1 VSGPVYLLCVPIPAA
16 TLHLV
21 DGLPQILVVVI
32 PIYLLMVVGGGL
44 RRAEVLGPQMDA
56 GLTRLVI
63 HVLYPA
69 LILDKILRT
78 ELLRDPQVVFWA
90 IGVGFTVIVTGLAV
104 ALVVGRL
111 IGLRK
116 GTGWRS
122 FTVTAGVQNYGYVA
136 IPLLMVFFP
145 RSEPS
150 VLGLLFTHSL
160 GVELGVWTLGMFI
173 LRGRPM
179 KSPRELLSGPIVA
192 VVVGLALVFARIDLL
207 IEHSKV
213 VGFVFETLLNLLH
226 WLGLAAFPMG
236 LLLIGAVI
244 SDLLGK
250 ERYSLRVGVG
260 SLVVRMVVMPAVIL
274 ALAKFLPIVT
284 EFKQVLLVQAAM
296 PSAVTPIVYARHY
309 GSDPAAA
316 VHVVLTTSVAAIVTI
331 PVVISLG
338 RMWLEL

>member
-1 VSGPVYLLCVPIPAA
+1 MGLVSSASLRQVPP
-16 TLHLV
+16 V
-21 DGLPQILVVVI
+21 DGLPEILVAVI

-44 RRAEVLGPQMDA
+44 RRADVMGPQMDA
-56 GLTRLVI
+56 GLTKLVI

-69 LILDKILRT
+69 LILDKILRA
-78 ELLRDPQVVFWA
+78 ELLRDPGVVLAA
-90 IGVGFTVIVTGLAV
+90 IGVGFAIIIVGLGS

-122 FTVTAGVQNYGYVA
+122 FTLTAGVQNYGYVA

-145 RSEPS
+145 ENETA

-173 LRGRPM
+173 LRGKPM
-179 KSPRELLSGPIVA
+179 KSPREFLSGPIVA
-192 VVVGLALVFARIDLL
+192 VLIGLILVFARFDRLV
-207 IEHSKV
+207 ENSQV
-213 VGFVFETLLNLLH
+213 VGFVFETVLNLLH

-236 LLLIGAVI
+236 LLLIGTVI

-250 ERYSLRVGVG
+250 EPYSPRVGIG
-260 SLVVRMVVMPAVIL
+260 ALIVRMGIMPLVIL
-274 ALAKFLPIVT
+274 SLAKFLPLVV

-309 GSDPAAA
+309 GANPAAA
-316 VHVVLTTSVAAIVTI
+316 VHVVVTTSIAAIVTI
-331 PVVISLG
+331 PLILSLG
-338 RMWLEL
+338 QAWLGL